1 MKPGQRET
9 KPWLDS
15 RNLSHAT
22 VSTPK
27 MTDDLDGRI
36 LQIHFEVYRCLT
48 KSLDIN
54 MDKMSSETELS
65 TAP

>member
-36 LQIHFEVYRCLT
+36 LQIHFQDLSGI
-48 KSLDIN
+48 SL
-54 MDKMSSETELS
+54 SH
-65 TAP
+65 

>member
-1 MKPGQRET
+1 
-9 KPWLDS
+9 
-15 RNLSHAT
+15 
-22 VSTPK
+22 

-36 LQIHFEVYRCLT
+36 LQIHFEVYHCLT